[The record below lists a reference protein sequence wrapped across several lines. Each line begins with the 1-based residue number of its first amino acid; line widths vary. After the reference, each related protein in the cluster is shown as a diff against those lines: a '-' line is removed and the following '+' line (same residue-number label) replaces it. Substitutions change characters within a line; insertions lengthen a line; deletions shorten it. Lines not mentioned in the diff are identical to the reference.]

1 MENSFCSFKKACK
14 GLHFWTYISKMRGSN
29 YTSSKFTFID
39 SFISCIGRML
49 CIFILLLLTNYMNIP
64 WLMASFGASIVLVFG
79 IGSTILTTKKCCI
92 WAPSNSFY
100 GLVFFIMWLKY
111 ICDKP

>member
-64 WLMASFGASIVLVFG
+64 WLMASFGANIVLVFG
-79 IGSTILTTKKCCI
+79 VWYTPFSQ
-92 WAPSNSFY
+92 PSH
-100 GLVFFIMWLKY
+100 GLVFFHYVAQIHMG
-111 ICDKP
+111 